1 MKLHYLAILFA
12 TKHYVGSA
20 IGLDSY
26 SRRLQLNQAEAAKRV
41 DDAVNVA
48 LSSVENGDVTGV
60 ALPLNFEL
68 NSGGAEPSLTVN
80 LRLPGVDRN
89 LNMIIDTGKK
99 RFFCSYHM
107 SHSSPLI
114 NKSLLLLLLP
124 ILQVRAHLHF
134 VTSHR

>member
-1 MKLHYLAILFA
+1 MKLHLAYLFA

-20 IGLDSY
+20 FGLHSS
-26 SRRLQLNQAEAAKRV
+26 SRRLQLNQADVAKRV

-68 NSGGAEPSLTVN
+68 NSGTEPSLTVN

-89 LNMIIDTGKK
+89 LNMIIDTG
-99 RFFCSYHM
+99 M
-107 SHSSPLI
+107 
-114 NKSLLLLLLP
+114 
-124 ILQVRAHLHF
+124 
-134 VTSHR
+134 

>member
-114 NKSLLLLLLP
+114 NKSLLLLLP

>member
-1 MKLHYLAILFA
+1 MKLQYLTNLFA

-20 IGLDSY
+20 LGLDSY

-41 DDAVNVA
+41 DDAVDQA
-48 LSSVENGDVTGV
+48 MSSVKNGDVTGV

-68 NSGGAEPSLTVN
+68 HSGNSPSLTVN

-99 RFFCSYHM
+99 VCVISYVSNISYH
-107 SHSSPLI
+107 
-114 NKSLLLLLLP
+114 
-124 ILQVRAHLHF
+124 
-134 VTSHR
+134 